1 MEGESF
7 NLSWTD
13 FSSSA
18 GEAFKK
24 LLVDTSLADVTLVC
38 DDDKQITAHKVILGS
53 FSQFFQNILLK
64 NPHQHPLI
72 YLSGVTFTQLQSL
85 LRFIYMG
92 ETEVEKDD
100 LKDFMN
106 IARKLQIEG
115 LLDQPTNIPTAEL
128 DVTTVSAFQN
138 KVNIKKESAPHSNDE
153 NETQK
158 LKETVNEEET
168 SPAKQ
173 IKKITSNTSLSS
185 QIEVKLIA
193 NETDPVVE
201 ETAPN
206 YEVDEGNS
214 MMQCEHCKKI
224 FTQIGSL
231 NRHVKTI
238 HEGIR
243 YRCTNCNTLRSSQQ
257 ALNTH
262 YIKCNA

>member
-24 LLVDTSLADVTLVC
+24 LLVDTSFADVTLVC

-115 LLDQPTNIPTAEL
+115 LLDQSTNIPRAEL

-138 KVNIKKESAPHSNDE
+138 KVDVKKES
-153 NETQK
+153 K
-158 LKETVNEEET
+158 VNEEET
-168 SPAKQ
+168 SSPKQ
-173 IKKITSNTSLSS
+173 IKKLPSNTSLSR
-185 QIEVKLIA
+185 QIEVKFIA
-193 NETDPVVE
+193 DETDPVVE
-201 ETAPN
+201 ETTPN
-206 YEVDEGNS
+206 YEDDEGNS
-214 MMQCEHCKKI
+214 KMQCEHCKKI